1 VPNNAR
7 LNLAIAQL
15 YERQGNWQQA
25 EASYQ
30 KVLNIQQD
38 EPQASNNLAYLLLE
52 HGGSVNVALTLAQAA
67 HRGMPDVPSSADTLG
82 WAYYHNG
89 AFSVAAPLFEDAI
102 KKLPNNPAYHYHLG
116 MTYQKLSDSARAHE
130 ELEKA
135 ISLDPKSPVAE
146 QARQALG
153 QTGGAS

>member
-1 VPNNAR
+1 M
-7 LNLAIAQL
+7 
-15 YERQGNWQQA
+15 
-25 EASYQ
+25 
-30 KVLNIQQD
+30 
-38 EPQASNNLAYLLLE
+38 LE

-102 KKLPNNPAYHYHLG
+102 KKLPTNPTYHYHLG
-116 MTYQKLSDSARAHE
+116 MTYQKLSNSARAHE
-130 ELEKA
+130 ELQKA

-153 QTGGAS
+153 QTGGTS